1 MYGRPEDWAAR
12 IADEPLAEVV
22 PIVSAIGFDAIYVD
36 RLGYVNDAAANAA
49 ERELVEVVGLPPLR
63 SEDGRLLVFDL
74 RMYNERL
81 REPTRPAELA
91 GLRARVLRG
100 T

>member
-12 IADEPLAEVV
+12 LSDEPLAEVV
-22 PIVSAIGFDAIYVD
+22 PIVSAVGFDAIYVD
-36 RLGYVNDAAANAA
+36 RLGYANDAAADAA
-49 ERELVEVVGLPPLR
+49 ERELVRIVGPPPLR

-74 RMYNERL
+74 RAYGERL
-81 REPTRPAELA
+81 RSRLGPAELA
-91 GLRARVLRG
+91 RMRMRALRG